1 VGKNA
6 GVTDGAIGASEVSPP
21 AAISSRLTSRGVP
34 TDPTLRV
41 LALGTFVNRA
51 GTGASTTTFALFF
64 TQKAGLS
71 ATDVGLVLSVAS
83 VLAMLGQVPLGHL
96 GDTRGP
102 REVMRALTVASGVAL
117 LGLLVA
123 RSMWSLMLVMSLATV
138 LMMGNGAVRN
148 GYIARVATGGRG
160 VMFKAYLRAVTNVAM
175 SLGAALGGLALLLD
189 QTWAYLAV
197 FALDGVSAILTGLIC
212 SRLPHLAPA
221 PARAAGALRLAVLR
235 DRPFVV
241 VTLLNGVVAMHFVVM
256 ELAIPLWIA
265 ARTEAPTSMVAV
277 LLVLNTALVA
287 LFQVRLT
294 RGVDGVLSS
303 ARAMVTGCVWIAVGF
318 VVISFSSG
326 TSAPV
331 AVALLVLGAVVH
343 VVGEM
348 ISSGGQWGISMG
360 LAPDERQGQYQGF
373 AGLGFSLSNVVAPT
387 LITLL
392 CIEWGRPGWW
402 VLGGL
407 VLGSGLLL
415 VPVCR
420 WALRTRPA
428 YAGG

>member
-1 VGKNA
+1 M
-6 GVTDGAIGASEVSPP
+6 TDGGAVEASEIRPP
-21 AAISSRLTSRGVP
+21 AEVPSRLTRRGIP

-51 GTGASTTTFALFF
+51 GTGASITTFALFF
-64 TQKAGLS
+64 TQKVGLA

-83 VLAMLGQVPLGHL
+83 VLAMIGQVPLGHL

-102 REVMRALTVASGVAL
+102 RETMRALTIAAGVAL

-123 RSMWSLMLVMSLATV
+123 RSMWALMLVASLSTV

-175 SLGAALGGLALLLD
+175 SLGAALGGLALLID
-189 QTWAYLAV
+189 RTWAYLAV
-197 FALDGVSAILTGLIC
+197 FAIDGVSAIVTGLLC

-221 PARAAGALRLAVLR
+221 PARLAGEPRLAVLR
-235 DRPFVV
+235 DRPYVV
-241 VTLLNGVVAMHFVVM
+241 VTLLSGIVAMHFVVM

-265 ARTEAPTSMVAV
+265 AHTQAPTSMVAV
-277 LLVLNTALVA
+277 LLVLNTVVVA
-287 LFQVRLT
+287 LFQVRLA
-294 RGVDGVLSS
+294 RGADDVMSS
-303 ARAMVTGCVWIAVGF
+303 ARAMVVGCAWIAAGF

-326 TSAPV
+326 AGAAV
-331 AVALLVLGAVVH
+331 AVVLLVVGAVVH

-348 ISSGGQWGISMG
+348 VSSGGQWGISMG
-360 LAPDERQGQYQGF
+360 LAPAERQGQYQGF

-420 WALRTRPA
+420 WALRTR
-428 YAGG
+428 

>member
-1 VGKNA
+1 M
-6 GVTDGAIGASEVSPP
+6 TDGGAVEASEISPP
-21 AAISSRLTSRGVP
+21 AEVPARLTRRGIP

-51 GTGASTTTFALFF
+51 GTGASITTFALFF
-64 TQKAGLS
+64 TQEVGLA
-71 ATDVGLVLSVAS
+71 ATDVALVLSVAS
-83 VLAMLGQVPLGHL
+83 VLAMIGQVPLGHL
-96 GDTRGP
+96 GDARGP
-102 REVMRALTVASGVAL
+102 RETTRALTIAAGVAL

-123 RSMWSLMLVMSLATV
+123 RSMWALMAVTSVSTV
-138 LMMGNGAVRN
+138 LMLGNGAVRN

-175 SLGAALGGLALLLD
+175 SLGAALGGLALLVD
-189 QTWAYLAV
+189 RTWAYLAV
-197 FALDGVSAILTGLIC
+197 FAVDGVSAIVTGLLC

-221 PARAAGALRLAVLR
+221 PARLAGEPRLAVLR
-235 DRPFVV
+235 DRPYVV
-241 VTLLNGVVAMHFVVM
+241 VTLLSGIVAMHFVVM

-265 ARTEAPTSMVAV
+265 AQTDAPTSMVAV
-277 LLVLNTALVA
+277 LLVLNTVVVA
-287 LFQVRLT
+287 LFQVRMA
-294 RGVDGVLSS
+294 RGADDVMSS
-303 ARAMVTGCVWIAVGF
+303 ARAMVVGCAWIAAGF

-326 TSAPV
+326 AGAAV
-331 AVALLVLGAVVH
+331 AVVLLVVGAAVH
-343 VVGEM
+343 VIGEM

-360 LAPDERQGQYQGF
+360 LAPADRQGQYQGF

-387 LITLL
+387 LITVL

-407 VLGSGLLL
+407 VLASGLLL

-420 WALRTRPA
+420 WALRTR
-428 YAGG
+428 

>member
-1 VGKNA
+1 M
-6 GVTDGAIGASEVSPP
+6 PP
-21 AAISSRLTSRGVP
+21 RLTRRGIP
-34 TDPTLRV
+34 TDPNLRV

-64 TQKAGLS
+64 TQKVGLS
-71 ATDVGLVLSVAS
+71 ATDIGLVLSVAS
-83 VLAMLGQVPLGHL
+83 VLAMLAQVPLGHL

-102 REVMRALTVASGVAL
+102 RETMRALTIAAGTVL
-117 LGLLVA
+117 MGLLVA
-123 RSMWSLMLVMSLATV
+123 RSLWAVMAVMALSTV
-138 LMMGNGAVRN
+138 LFSGNAAVRN

-175 SLGAALGGLALLLD
+175 SLGAALGGLALLVD
-189 QTWAYLAV
+189 ETWAYLAV
-197 FALDGVSAILTGLIC
+197 FALDGVSGILTGLLC

-221 PARAAGALRLAVLR
+221 PARAAGEPRLAVLR

-256 ELAIPLWIA
+256 TLAIPLWIA
-265 ARTEAPTSMVAV
+265 AHTQAPTSMVAV
-277 LLVLNTALVA
+277 LLVLNTVVVA
-287 LFQVRLT
+287 LFQVRLS
-294 RGVDGVLSS
+294 RGRDDVMAS
-303 ARAMVTGCVWIAVGF
+303 ARAMVVGCAWIAVGF
-318 VVISFSSG
+318 VVISFSSD
-326 TSAPV
+326 TSAVV
-331 AVALLVLGAVVH
+331 AVVLLVLGAAVH

-360 LAPDERQGQYQGF
+360 LAPEQRQGQYQGF

-407 VLGSGLLL
+407 VLGAGALL
-415 VPVCR
+415 VPVSR
-420 WALRTRPA
+420 WALRTR
-428 YAGG
+428 

>member
-1 VGKNA
+1 M
-6 GVTDGAIGASEVSPP
+6 TDGAVEADEIRPP
-21 AAISSRLTSRGVP
+21 AAVPARLTRRGLP
-34 TDPTLRV
+34 TDPNLRL

-64 TQKAGLS
+64 TQKVGLS
-71 ATDVGLVLSVAS
+71 ATEIGLVLSVAS
-83 VLAMLGQVPLGHL
+83 VLAMLAQVPLGHL

-102 REVMRALTVASGVAL
+102 RETMRALTVASGVVL

-123 RSMWSLMLVMSLATV
+123 RSLAAVMVVMAVSTV
-138 LMMGNGAVRN
+138 LMSGSSAVRN

-175 SLGAALGGLALLLD
+175 SLGAGLGGLALLLD
-189 QTWAYLAV
+189 QTWAYLVV
-197 FALDGVSAILTGLIC
+197 FAVDGVSAVATGLLC
-212 SRLPHLAPA
+212 SRLPHLEPA
-221 PARAAGALRLAVLR
+221 PARAAGEPRLAVLR

-256 ELAIPLWIA
+256 TLAIPLWIA
-265 ARTEAPTSMVAV
+265 AHTRAPTSMVAV
-277 LLVLNTALVA
+277 LLVLNTVVVA
-287 LFQVRLT
+287 VFQVRLT
-294 RGVDGVLSS
+294 RGVDDVMSS
-303 ARAMVTGCVWIAVGF
+303 ARAMVVGCAWIAAGF

-326 TSAPV
+326 TSAAV
-331 AVALLVLGAVVH
+331 AVVLLVVGAAVH

-348 ISSGGQWGISMG
+348 VSSGGQWGISMG
-360 LAPDERQGQYQGF
+360 LAPDDRQGQYQGF
-373 AGLGFSLSNVVAPT
+373 AGLGFSISNVVAPT

-407 VLGSGLLL
+407 VLGAGALL

-420 WALRTRPA
+420 WALRTR
-428 YAGG
+428 

>member
-1 VGKNA
+1 M
-6 GVTDGAIGASEVSPP
+6 TDGAVEADEIRPP
-21 AAISSRLTSRGVP
+21 AAVPARLTRRGVP

-51 GTGASTTTFALFF
+51 GTGAALTTFALFF
-64 TQKAGLS
+64 TQKVGLS

-83 VLAMLGQVPLGHL
+83 VLAMLAQVPLGHL

-102 REVMRALTVASGVAL
+102 RETMRALTVGAGVVL

-123 RSMWSLMLVMSLATV
+123 RSLWAVMAVMALSTV
-138 LMMGNGAVRN
+138 LMTGNAAVRN

-160 VMFKAYLRAVTNVAM
+160 VLFKAYLRAVTNVAM

-189 QTWAYLAV
+189 ETWAYLGV
-197 FALDGVSAILTGLIC
+197 FALDGLSAVATGLLC

-221 PARAAGALRLAVLR
+221 PARAAGEPRLAVLR
-235 DRPFVV
+235 DRPFVA
-241 VTLLNGVVAMHFVVM
+241 VTALNGVVAMHFVVM
-256 ELAIPLWIA
+256 TLAIPLWIA
-265 ARTEAPTSMVAV
+265 AHTSAPTSMVAV
-277 LLVLNTALVA
+277 LLVLNTAVVA

-294 RGVDGVLSS
+294 RGVEDVMSS
-303 ARAMVTGCVWIAVGF
+303 ARAMVVGCAWIAAGF
-318 VVISFSSG
+318 VIISFSSG
-326 TSAPV
+326 VPAVV
-331 AVALLVLGAVVH
+331 AVVLLVVGASVH

-348 ISSGGQWGISMG
+348 VSSNGQWGISMG
-360 LAPDERQGQYQGF
+360 LAPGDRQGQYQGF
-373 AGLGFSLSNVVAPT
+373 ASLGFSLSNVVAPP

-407 VLGSGLLL
+407 VLGAALLV

-420 WALRTRPA
+420 WALRTR
-428 YAGG
+428 

>member
-1 VGKNA
+1 
-6 GVTDGAIGASEVSPP
+6 VTDGAVEANEIRPP
-21 AAISSRLTSRGVP
+21 AAVPARLTRRGIP

-64 TQKAGLS
+64 TQKVGLA
-71 ATDVGLVLSVAS
+71 ATDVGLLLSVAS
-83 VLAMLGQVPLGHL
+83 VLAMIGQVPLGHL

-102 REVMRALTVASGVAL
+102 RETMRALTIAAGVAL

-123 RSMWSLMLVMSLATV
+123 RSMWALMVVVSLSTL

-175 SLGAALGGLALLLD
+175 SLGAALGGLALLID

-197 FALDGVSAILTGLIC
+197 FAIDGVSAIVTGLLC

-221 PARAAGALRLAVLR
+221 PARLAGEPRLAVLR
-235 DRPFVV
+235 DRAYVV
-241 VTLLNGVVAMHFVVM
+241 VTLLSGIVAMHFVVM

-265 ARTEAPTSMVAV
+265 AHTDAPTSMVAV
-277 LLVLNTALVA
+277 LLVLNTVVVA
-287 LFQVRLT
+287 LFQVRMT
-294 RGVDGVLSS
+294 RGVDDVMSS
-303 ARAMVTGCVWIAVGF
+303 ARAMVVGCAWIAAGF

-326 TSAPV
+326 ADAAV
-331 AVALLVLGAVVH
+331 AVVLLVVGAAVH
-343 VVGEM
+343 VIGEM

-360 LAPDERQGQYQGF
+360 LAPADRQGQYQGF

-387 LITLL
+387 LIAVL
-392 CIEWGRPGWW
+392 CVEWGRPGWW

-420 WALRTRPA
+420 WALRTR
-428 YAGG
+428 